1 MQWQAMLEWSAGTAS
16 RTFGQGEA
24 ARARQARAQR
34 THHARSPSWVR
45 ALLADNCVAI
55 ATSRRGG
62 LITGRFAGT
71 TQELALR
78 QSSLSVRSLRVG
90 EAGRASTQSYFIFRA
105 QGITRT
111 IIWPTLEARFFPNC
125 PPDFEARWSNLDGK
139 QGNRAGFVNTSV
151 FIVITSRFAVNL
163 EVINLIFAVFTPP
176 CVTTVSTA

>member
-62 LITGRFAGT
+62 LITGRFPGT

-111 IIWPTLEARFFPNC
+111 IISFWRGLGNAARNAIANPNAASALVHLRAYTSWLHTLSLAP
-125 PPDFEARWSNLDGK
+125 SLT
-139 QGNRAGFVNTSV
+139 Q
-151 FIVITSRFAVNL
+151 L
-163 EVINLIFAVFTPP
+163 LTPKLN
-176 CVTTVSTA
+176 